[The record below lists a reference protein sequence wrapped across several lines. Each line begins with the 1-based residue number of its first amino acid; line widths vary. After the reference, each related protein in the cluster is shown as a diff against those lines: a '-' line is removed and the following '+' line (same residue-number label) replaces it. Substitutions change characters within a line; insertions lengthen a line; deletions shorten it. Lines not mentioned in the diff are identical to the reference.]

1 MRDRLRALALAAA
14 LVGWSLLVP
23 RLAHRWNPLPQALF
37 GVAAAA
43 LNRAPLGL
51 RPPALWQ
58 GLRWG
63 SAAAAPVVLAV
74 AAGTRIPPVRAGMAG
89 RDVPAP
95 AARWLLLRIP
105 LGTVWSE
112 EVAFRAMLGAAAAR
126 AFGDAGGRVFTAAV
140 FGLSH
145 IPDARAAGESV
156 PGTVLV
162 TGVAGWVFSWLYA
175 RSGSLAAP
183 MLVHLAVNEAGAIA
197 ALAVSRDSGVVGQR
211 QGDQRHRNR

>member
-1 MRDRLRALALAAA
+1 MRDGFRALALAAV
-14 LVGWSLLVP
+14 LLGWSAIVP
-23 RLAHRWNPLPQALF
+23 RLAHKWNPLPQALF
-37 GVAAAA
+37 GTAMAVSV
-43 LNRAPLGL
+43 RTPMGM

-63 SAAAAPVVLAV
+63 GAAAIPVVVAV
-74 AAGTRIPPVRAGMAG
+74 ASGTRIAPVRAGMAS
-89 RDVPAP
+89 RELPAP

-112 EVAFRAMLGAAAAR
+112 EVAYRAALGAAAAR
-126 AFGDAGGRVFTAAV
+126 AFGDAKGRVFTAAV

-162 TGVAGWVFSWLYA
+162 TGVAGWVFAWLFA

-183 MLVHLAVNEAGAIA
+183 MLAHLTVNEAGAVA
-197 ALAVSRDSGVVGQR
+197 ALAVSR
-211 QGDQRHRNR
+211 